1 MSALGDLNDS
11 VPYNGLIERFWSKNG
26 LRFAIDGT
34 PHTCRGRGYRVV
46 QIGNEP
52 GSEIVGV
59 RISSG
64 GRMGNVIIQMV
75 NALFFAKRCGLAS
88 VVANKSLIGERGV
101 SIGRDGLT
109 LHSVGST
116 PPDGL
121 YIEGDFFYPD
131 AMSNGAISP
140 SKAEKYEVSQRFLVP
155 LVRESGLSPIEPDD
169 KELVIHIR
177 SGDIFQPNPHP
188 GYIQPPLGFYIT
200 ILDDLLENKAIDK
213 VCIVCEDRENP
224 CINALEKRV
233 AEFGLPCHVQSG
245 TLRQDVQ
252 RLLAAKHLVFGSGT
266 FGAGICLLTGTVETL
281 HVFGTTIYR
290 DLPNVKRG
298 VIYYADAGYIKD
310 GDWVGSAEQRQLMLD
325 FPPSGLRKEA

>member
-1 MSALGDLNDS
+1 MDVVEF
-11 VPYNGLIERFWSKNG
+11 VPHGHL
-26 LRFAIDGT
+26 IDGFWKKHGLKFALENI
-34 PHTCRGRGYRVV
+34 PHAGRGRGYRVV
-46 QIGNEP
+46 QIGQA
-52 GSEIVGV
+52 SSDTVIGV

-75 NALFFAKRCGLAS
+75 NALFFAKRCGLSA
-88 VVANKSLIGERGV
+88 VVANKSLIGEKGV
-101 SIGRDGLT
+101 TIERDGLT
-109 LHSVGST
+109 LYSVGST

-131 AMSNGAISP
+131 AMSNGSISP
-140 SKAEKYEVSQRFLVP
+140 SKAEKYKVAQRFLVP
-155 LVRESGLSPIEPDD
+155 MVRESGLSPIEADD

-200 ILDDLLENKAIDK
+200 IIDDLLEDKEIDK

-233 AEFGLPCHVQSG
+233 AEFGLPCVIQSG

-266 FGAGICLLTGTVETL
+266 FGAGICLLTGTIETL

-290 DLPNVKRG
+290 DLPNIKRSA
-298 VIYYADAGYIKD
+298 IYYADAGYIKD
-310 GDWVGSAEQRQLMLD
+310 GDWIGSAAQRKLMLD
-325 FPPSGLRKEA
+325 FPISGLRKEA